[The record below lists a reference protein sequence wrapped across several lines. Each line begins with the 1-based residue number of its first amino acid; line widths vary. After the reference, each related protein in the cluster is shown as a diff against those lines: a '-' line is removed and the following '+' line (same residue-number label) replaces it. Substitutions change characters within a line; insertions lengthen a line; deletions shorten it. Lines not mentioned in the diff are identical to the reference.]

1 MVNKNLEKII
11 IGIHLFI
18 IDKFFLFLILLYVLL
33 RGFNIISLLSIPQ
46 IYRYYLPD
54 LLAIPVLIV
63 LTRFLLFILTSYD
76 FYKVL
81 QPLTFGFIAFIS
93 LFVAL
98 IFELILPYVSYSYIA
113 DKIDVLMYIFGGT
126 FYYFTLNKKPQD
138 LTILGKLQLYE
149 KV

>member
-1 MVNKNLEKII
+1 MVNKNFEKII
-11 IGIHLFI
+11 LGIHLYIF
-18 IDKFFLFLILLYVLL
+18 DKFFLFLILLYVLL
-33 RGFNIISLLSIPQ
+33 RVFNIISLLSIPQ

-63 LTRFLLFILTSYD
+63 LTRFLLFLLSNSG
-76 FYKVL
+76 FYKLL

-98 IFELILPYVSYSYIA
+98 IFELILPYLSDSYTA
-113 DKIDVLMYIFGGT
+113 DKLDVLMYVFGGII
-126 FYYFTLNKKPQD
+126 FYFTLNKKPQD